1 MGAAAEEVDC
11 ISELPD
17 ALRLQILSLL
27 PLKSAIRTG
36 ALSSRWRGLWEQR
49 WPEPSSLRIRLPPGA
64 AGAAARVEQ
73 FGAIDRRGRR
83 RMDCFSLAFHSGQL
97 AQPDLRRCLD
107 YAAACEVED
116 LHLRLD
122 GAAGRGSRGGGATR
136 GRGMLTVHFPVGSRL
151 LARLSV
157 RGLNQSLFF
166 YFQI

>member
-1 MGAAAEEVDC
+1 MDR

-36 ALSSRWRGLWEQR
+36 ALSSRAILAAH
-49 WPEPSSLRIRLPPGA
+49 PPP
-64 AGAAARVEQ
+64 AR
-73 FGAIDRRGRR
+73 R
-83 RMDCFSLAFHSGQL
+83 L

-107 YAAACEVED
+107 YAATCEVED
-116 LHLRLD
+116 MHLHLD
-122 GAAGRGSRGGGATR
+122 GAAGRGSRGGGGGATH

-151 LARLSV
+151 LARQSV

-166 YFQI
+166 LFSDMNVEYFPVFRYVIVEFFPIKSLLLYNFFL

>member
-1 MGAAAEEVDC
+1 MGAAAEEVDR

-36 ALSSRWRGLWEQR
+36 ALSSRAILAAH
-49 WPEPSSLRIRLPPGA
+49 PPP
-64 AGAAARVEQ
+64 AR
-73 FGAIDRRGRR
+73 R
-83 RMDCFSLAFHSGQL
+83 L

-116 LHLRLD
+116 LHLHLD
-122 GAAGRGSRGGGATR
+122 GAAGRGSRGGGGGATH

-166 YFQI
+166 LFSDMNVEYFPVFRYVIVEFFPIKSLLLYNFFL